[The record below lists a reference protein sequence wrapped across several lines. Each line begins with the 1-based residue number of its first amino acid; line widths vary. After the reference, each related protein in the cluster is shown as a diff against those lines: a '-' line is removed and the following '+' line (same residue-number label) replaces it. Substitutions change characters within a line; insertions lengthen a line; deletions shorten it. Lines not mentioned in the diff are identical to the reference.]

1 MNENRQ
7 KPRSVNL
14 SGVLLL
20 RRPDPSVLCPI
31 DLWNRPY
38 VTWSS
43 WTRDKFHRSILFL
56 FLNLHFYLQDKMQWR
71 KVIPSMNSQV
81 ILNLRLN
88 NPIGLYHRL
97 SIPVFQDVK
106 VLRCYHRRIFSRHP
120 HCKFSDFSFTFIYV
134 LFLSK
139 IVSENFFVKLQHS
152 VLKLCHLTL
161 FEKKLEKKSW
171 IHSFHF

>member
-120 HCKFSDFSFTFIYV
+120 HCKFSDFFGHFHLWHFSCQ
-134 LFLSK
+134 
-139 IVSENFFVKLQHS
+139 KLYARIFSSNCSIQ
-152 VLKLCHLTL
+152 
-161 FEKKLEKKSW
+161 F
-171 IHSFHF
+171 